1 MTIYRIYNDNGD
13 RAGFWVQH
21 RKWKDWCALVLTINA
36 KAEGPLPGTAP
47 YHDDAPVEFQWYD
60 IRSGRKLDTPPILED
75 LRDKNYATIAVPSW
89 SRRAEGEGRRYRMV
103 SGGSKA
109 R

>member
-1 MTIYRIYNDNGD
+1 MERLV
-13 RAGFWVQH
+13 RAGPEHQ
-21 RKWKDWCALVLTINA
+21 RQDRGC
-36 KAEGPLPGTAP
+36 PSGTSP
-47 YHDDAPVEFQWYD
+47 YHDDAPVSFEWYD
-60 IRSGRKLDTPPILED
+60 IRSGRKLDAPPILED